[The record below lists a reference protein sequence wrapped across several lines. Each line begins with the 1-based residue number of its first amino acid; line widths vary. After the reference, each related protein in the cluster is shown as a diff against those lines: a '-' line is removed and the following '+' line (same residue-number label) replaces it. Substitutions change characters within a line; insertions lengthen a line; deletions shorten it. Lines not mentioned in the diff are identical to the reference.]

1 MSRDAT
7 WSKSGCH
14 VTEQHKTKTET
25 LGGVRQVTEYV
36 RYVRIDHYRQIT
48 VGNSCPD
55 AAFPSAM
62 ALNAAPAVGTVTNRA
77 VSRNPVSN
85 EIITVEEEVGA
96 VLAGAGA
103 DEDGWVFQASHII
116 NGE

>member
-25 LGGVRQVTEYV
+25 LLNVRQVSEYI
-36 RYVRIDHYRQIT
+36 RYVRIDHYRQIS

-55 AAFPSAM
+55 AAFPSAL
-62 ALNAAPAVGTVTNRA
+62 ALNAAPSVGTVTNCSVRY
-77 VSRNPVSN
+77 NPVTR
-85 EIITVEEEVGA
+85 EIITEEEEVGE
-96 VLAGAGA
+96 VLAGTGAG
-103 DEDGWVFQASHII
+103 EDGWVFKESHVIV
-116 NGE
+116 GE